1 MTERFQTVT
10 SIDIAALFDPAAQSA
25 GRTARAVADA
35 LVTQGGFVA
44 TGFPGGSDIDARMR
58 RLLAFFDLPLDQ
70 KMACTTRRH
79 DARQANINRGYVPT
93 PEKRGW
99 AFNEVFDIGPAVI
112 EGVDPA
118 LAGRTILE
126 EPTQWPAHEPYAGW
140 QEEARA
146 LFDDM
151 VGLCRGVLAGM
162 MTGLG
167 LEPLP
172 ALAMCR
178 RNNATLR
185 LLHYPP
191 VPGDFLA
198 GEGATVPQ
206 KNDELGRRIMTHR
219 HLDMNLHSL
228 LWQEPVG
235 GLQMQAPDGTWRE
248 VPADRGGISVHNGAM
263 IEALTGGRVRG
274 TPHRVAGPTGDRCSV
289 GMFHEPDY
297 DAVMT
302 PAGGVAETYARTL
315 LRQYAT
321 YEDFAP
327 FIPAEVAA

>member
-1 MTERFQTVT
+1 MTERFETVT
-10 SIDIAALFDPAAQSA
+10 TIDIAALFDSQARS
-25 GRTARAVADA
+25 RTETAHAVAHA

-44 TGFPGGSDIDARMR
+44 TGFPGGGDIDGRMR
-58 RLLAFFDLPLDQ
+58 RLLAFFDLPMEQ
-70 KMACTTRRH
+70 KMDCTTRRH
-79 DARQANINRGYVPT
+79 DPRQANINRGYVPT
-93 PEKRGW
+93 PRKRGW
-99 AFNEVFDIGPAVI
+99 AYNEVFDIGPAVI
-112 EGVDPA
+112 EGVDPS
-118 LAGRTILE
+118 LAGRAILE
-126 EPTQWPAHEPYAGW
+126 EPTQWPAQEPHANW
-140 QEEARA
+140 QSQSRA

-151 VGLCRGVLAGM
+151 VGLCLGVLEGM
-162 MTGLG
+162 MTGLD
-167 LEPLP
+167 LDPLP

-191 VPGDFLA
+191 VPDDFIA
-198 GEGATVPQ
+198 GEGAASPQ
-206 KNDELGRRIMTHR
+206 RNDELGRRIMTHS
-219 HLDMNLHSL
+219 HIDMNLHSL

-263 IEALTGGRVRG
+263 IEALTGGRVKG
-274 TPHRVAGPTGDRCSV
+274 TPHRVAGVAGDRCSV

-321 YEDFAP
+321 YDDFAP
-327 FIPAEVAA
+327 FVPAEVAA